1 MQENAYR
8 HCITNHKRFQELL
21 ISLFKNFYI
30 QLDDL
35 EAAYEDYENQNDYVN
50 PVLQASIAK
59 HQFAK
64 RSF

>member
-1 MQENAYR
+1 MQEKAYR
-8 HCITNHKRFQELL
+8 HCITKHKRFQELL

-50 PVLQASIAK
+50 PVLQASITT
-59 HQFAK
+59 